1 MSYHCGLRLPIRPL
15 CGCRVLGKGKA
26 SHMPMTPPAAQR
38 CAASPRQCHTTVPLP
53 LGTGVSGEGWQ
64 LQLAGLFSR
73 EKYNCAVHEPSAP
86 TPWRKR
92 VVWKFSEILSLGSGI
107 LTAGPGISLVVPL
120 PHFSRRPKATNS
132 SDHPK
137 APAPFAL
144 KPTSPLLCR
153 CFWIWS

>member
-1 MSYHCGLRLPIRPL
+1 MQSAGERQSQPYANDPTSSSEMCSIPSPMPHHGPIAT
-15 CGCRVLGKGKA
+15 GA
-26 SHMPMTPPAAQR
+26 
-38 CAASPRQCHTTVPLP
+38 
-53 LGTGVSGEGWQ
+53 GVSGEGWQ